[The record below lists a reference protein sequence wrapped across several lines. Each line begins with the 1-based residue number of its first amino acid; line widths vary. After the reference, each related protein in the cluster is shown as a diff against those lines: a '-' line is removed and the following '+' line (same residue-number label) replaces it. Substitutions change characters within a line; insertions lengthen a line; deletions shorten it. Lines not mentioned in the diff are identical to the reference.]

1 MNASRPLTQKQK
13 DHLLRKQAYRCAA
26 TDCRE
31 PIGNGKRFE
40 DDHWTPRHLDGG
52 EEIENR
58 RLICVRCH
66 RAKTKREQKASA
78 KTRHIKYG
86 KTKRPS
92 RPMWGTIASGWKR
105 PVSGGGHWR

>member
-1 MNASRPLTQKQK
+1 MNPRRPLTQKQK
-13 DHLLRKQAYRCAA
+13 DCKLAAQNYRCAA
-26 TDCRE
+26 PGCRE

-52 EEIENR
+52 EELANR
-58 RLICVRCH
+58 RLICIRCH

-86 KTKRPS
+86 RARKGPPMPGSRASKIKRH
-92 RPMWGTIASGWKR
+92 MDGTWS
-105 PVSGGGHWR
+105 WR